1 MTIKEIFEKDRV
13 LQRIL
18 KKAFGSNVSIGRDDT
33 KNSFGYIV
41 YCYDDVRLSGLALK
55 LVNRFEP
62 LVVYAPTDRTFAF
75 IFRIPYSIDV
85 KKLESELGIETEEVD
100 NDVRLFWET
109 SKA

>member
-1 MTIKEIFEKDRV
+1 MTKSCLHEKDVV

-18 KKAFGSNVSIGRDDT
+18 KKAFGNVSIGRDDT

-62 LVVYAPTDRTFAF
+62 LVAYAPTDRTFAF

-85 KKLESELGIETEEVD
+85 KKLEIELGIETEEVD

>member
-18 KKAFGSNVSIGRDDT
+18 KKVFCNATIGRDDS

-41 YCYDDVRLSGLALK
+41 YCYDDVKLSGLALK

-62 LVVYAPTDRTFAF
+62 TIVYDTTERTFAF

-85 KKLESELGIETEEVD
+85 KKLEIELGIETEEVD
-100 NDVRLFWET
+100 SN
-109 SKA
+109 A